1 MVVIG
6 GYNLSCWIHI
16 SFSTPGCE
24 SAMVRPKTSS
34 IVLKSVLQTV
44 FKISFVLIVA
54 VLIGCGGGIVTPPGP
69 SQAVIAFAAG
79 QSTIVQ
85 GQSTTIT
92 WQVTNGAS
100 FSISPAVAS
109 GALPLSGSAT
119 VSPAQTTTY
128 VGTATDANGK
138 AATNSITVNVV
149 PAGSAPTMS
158 LSVSPSVVAAGQS
171 TTLSWTSTNA
181 TSVAIVP
188 SVLGDDVTSVA
199 LSGSTTIVPAA
210 TTTYT
215 ATATGAG
222 GVTASAS
229 ATINILGVTLV
240 ATPTRIG
247 PGQTASLSWT
257 SANATSLSIDQGV
270 GAVNGP
276 SGSLSVSPAATT
288 IYTITATNGT
298 ATATATATVNA
309 PLAVTLKASPAN
321 IAPGGQST
329 LTWASQGAAS
339 LSIDQGVGAVTGAT
353 GSVAVSPT
361 QNTTY
366 TITALDAQGN
376 ATTGSATVNVVTN
389 GGLQGIKHIIV
400 MLQENRSFDSYFAQ
414 LGAYATSKGIANYQ
428 INAGYD
434 PNVILPLFGGGTGHL
449 FHEPTVRT
457 DNLSPAWDESHF
469 DIDQQGDGT
478 FKMDRFALTSHS
490 VSSATDPK
498 GLRALGQYDQIELPY
513 YYELAT
519 QFATSDAFHSSLLA
533 NTIPNRQ
540 YMFCATSQGR
550 IFPSPQGSP
559 KWTCP
564 TIFSSLQNAGVRW
577 SYYDKD
583 GIVLAGFADW
593 DNLAIRQKTFPI
605 QAYFDILARPTADDD
620 LASFVWID
628 AGAGPSGL
636 DEHPD
641 NNIQKGAAYVKT
653 IIDALMNSPAWHDS
667 IFILAYDEGGGLYD
681 HVPPFTVVAPDSTPP
696 QLGPGDLPGD
706 FTLSGFRVPI
716 MVVSPFAKPHFV
728 SHTNRELTSILK
740 LVETRFNLPPLTAR
754 DAAADDMTE
763 FFDFIN
769 PPAFLTPPTLPA
781 QPVTGLDDITRQAPP
796 Q

>member
-1 MVVIG
+1 
-6 GYNLSCWIHI
+6 
-16 SFSTPGCE
+16 
-24 SAMVRPKTSS
+24 MVRAKTSS
-34 IVLKSVLQTV
+34 VVLQDVLKVSV
-44 FKISFVLIVA
+44 VLIV
-54 VLIGCGGGIVTPPGP
+54 VFLIGCGGGAVTPPVDNH
-69 SQAVIAFAAG
+69 SQAVIALAVG

-92 WQVTNGAS
+92 WKVTNGAT

-109 GALPLSGSAT
+109 GTLPLSGSAT

-128 VGTATDANGK
+128 VATATDANGK
-138 AATNSITVNVV
+138 AATSSITVTVV
-149 PAGSAPTMS
+149 PQGSAPTMS
-158 LSVSPSVVAAGQS
+158 LSISPGVVAAGQS
-171 TTLSWTSTNA
+171 TTLTWASTNSTA
-181 TSVAIVP
+181 VTISP

-199 LSGSTTIVPAA
+199 LSGSTAIVPSA

-222 GVTASAS
+222 GTTASAS

-240 ATPTRIG
+240 ANPTTVG
-247 PGQTASLSWT
+247 PGQTAALSWT
-257 SANATSLSIDQGV
+257 SSNAATLSIDQGI

-309 PLAVTLKASPAN
+309 PLAVTLKANPAN
-321 IAPGGQST
+321 IAPGSQST
-329 LTWASQGAAS
+329 LTWASTGAAS
-339 LSIDQGVGAVTGAT
+339 VSIDQGVPPISGAS
-353 GSVAVSPT
+353 GSVSVSPT

-366 TITALDAQGN
+366 TITATDAQGN
-376 ATTGSATVNVVTN
+376 TSTAAATVNVVTN

-400 MLQENRSFDSYFAQ
+400 MLQENRSFDSYFSK
-414 LGAYATSKGIANYQ
+414 LGDYANNVDHIPNYQ

-434 PNVILPLFGGGTGHL
+434 PNVILPLFNGGTGHL
-449 FHEPTVRT
+449 FREPTERT
-457 DNLSPAWDESHF
+457 DNLSPAWNESHF
-469 DIDQQGDGT
+469 DIDQQTDGT

-490 VSSATDPK
+490 VSAPTDPK
-498 GLRALGQYDQIELPY
+498 GLRALGQYDQSDLPY

-519 QFATSDAFHSSLLA
+519 QFATSDSFHSSLLA
-533 NTIPNRQ
+533 NTLPNRQ

-550 IFPSPQGSP
+550 IFPSPAGHDPWS
-559 KWTCP
+559 CP
-564 TIFSSLQNAGVRW
+564 TIFSSLQNAGVNW
-577 SYYDKD
+577 IYYNKD
-583 GIVLAGFADW
+583 GIVLANFADYV
-593 DNLAIRQKTFPI
+593 NNAAIRGRANHNI
-605 QAYFDILARPTADDD
+605 QEYFDALAKPTADQD
-620 LASFVWID
+620 LPSFVWID
-628 AGAGPSGL
+628 SASGGSGL

-641 NNIQKGAAYVKT
+641 ANIQFGAAYVKT

-681 HVPPFTVVAPDSTPP
+681 HVPPFTVVPPDATPP
-696 QLGPGDLPGD
+696 QLGPNDLPGD

-716 MVVSPFAKPHFV
+716 IVVSPFVKPHFV

-740 LVETRFNLPPLTAR
+740 LVETRFNLAPLTAR

-763 FFDFIN
+763 FFDFVN
-769 PPAFLTPPTLPA
+769 PPAFITPPLLPA
-781 QPVTGLDDITRQAPP
+781 QPVTGLDDISKQAPP